1 MERFTR
7 TSTVALLVAIAA
19 WALLGFF
26 CRPNA
31 NADIVQPDNTIQ
43 PIAVVASGAAQSNAA
58 ALPTA
63 AGKVTYITGFD
74 LTGGGATAASV
85 IEVTVTGLST
95 NAGTTLKFE
104 VAIAAGV
111 TAPAFS
117 TTGAY
122 TYSIR
127 FPVPLPASALN
138 SAITV
143 TAPSYG
149 AGNTNASVVAYG
161 FLR

>member
-1 MERFTR
+1 MRKTYFISVLTA
-7 TSTVALLVAIAA
+7 VVIAVAISAR
-19 WALLGFF
+19 L
-26 CRPNA
+26 NNTA

-117 TTGAY
+117 TTGPY

-149 AGNTNASVVAYG
+149 AGNTNASVLAYG
-161 FLR
+161 FLK